1 MNPRMKADDTTRLA
15 VVLGNTT
22 CRIALMA
29 GLSCEDEIVF
39 SHDELSA
46 GDSPARLREFCR
58 GRELRQSGLCSV
70 VPPKEANV
78 LQLFERAGLLPPERV
93 RPAASAFFPTRY
105 RSMDT
110 LGADRYCGVLAARMD
125 YGAPAIVVD
134 CGTATTVNVIDADG
148 SFLGGVIAP
157 GVETAL
163 RAMHERTAQLPA
175 VDLARS
181 VPLIGGDTEAC
192 MRAGAVHF
200 SRFAVEGMAAG
211 MKKLIGDSSPLILTG
226 GNAPVLLAAGLVC
239 DPMHHDEKLLFR
251 GVIFHLLFT
260 A

>member
-1 MNPRMKADDTTRLA
+1 MMEVDDLTRLA

-22 CRIALMA
+22 CRIALMK
-29 GLSCEDEIVF
+29 GVSCEDELVF
-39 SHDELSA
+39 SHGELLA

-58 GRELRQSGLCSV
+58 GSEVRQSGLCSV
-70 VPPKEANV
+70 VPPLEAHV
-78 LQLFERAGLLPPERV
+78 RLLFESAGLQPPERV
-93 RPAASAFFPTRY
+93 RPASSEFFPTRY

-110 LGADRYCGVLAARMD
+110 LGADRYCGVLAARME

-134 CGTATTVNVIDADG
+134 CGTATTMNVIDGDG
-148 SFLGGVIAP
+148 IFLGGVIAP

-175 VDLARS
+175 VDLARI
-181 VPLIGGDTEAC
+181 VPLIGGDTEEC

-200 SRFAVEGMAAG
+200 SRCAVEGMAAD

-251 GVIFHLLFT
+251 GIIFHLLFT